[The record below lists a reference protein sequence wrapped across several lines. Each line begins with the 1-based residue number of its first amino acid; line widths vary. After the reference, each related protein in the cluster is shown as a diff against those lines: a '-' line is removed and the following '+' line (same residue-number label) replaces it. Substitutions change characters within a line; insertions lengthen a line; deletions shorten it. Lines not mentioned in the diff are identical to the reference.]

1 MWRKLFKIKP
11 KKEESL
17 MTTTTTNNKAIDNL
31 KGTIN
36 KQNNQISGLLANMS
50 SLRDEIHL
58 LKKELSR
65 FKNDVATDVKYL
77 TERVD
82 SE

>member
-1 MWRKLFKIKP
+1 
-11 KKEESL
+11 

-77 TERVD
+77 TERID

>member
-1 MWRKLFKIKP
+1 
-11 KKEESL
+11 

-36 KQNNQISGLLANMS
+36 KQNNQISGLLTNMS

-77 TERVD
+77 TERID

>member
-11 KKEESL
+11 KNEESL
-17 MTTTTTNNKAIDNL
+17 LTTTTTNNKAIDNL

-36 KQNNQISGLLANMS
+36 KQNNQISGLLTNMS

-77 TERVD
+77 TERID